1 MNTYANIVKQ
11 FSSTAQQ
18 TWSRLLAA
26 ESSKTAI
33 RGVKIVFAPVIF
45 LGSAYGS
52 VAKASPF
59 VTGFATTGLKTT
71 AADIFAQKVVEK
83 KEEIDWRRNAMFTT
97 FGFLYLGGFQ
107 YYLYNVK
114 FAQWCGA
121 ITRMSGHLGSAPF
134 KTFLDQFIHHPLLYF
149 PTFYALKATIEQ
161 RPLIEGADSA
171 LARYRSEI
179 FQSCQ
184 ALWSVWVPA
193 QIINFTFVPRHLRI
207 PFVAATSFGWTIIL
221 SVMQGAFDRSAS
233 SGAAGARP
241 ALAPPT
247 EAAHAAPPANAAR
260 SASGGR
266 QLMAG
271 TAVEGK

>member
-1 MNTYANIVKQ
+1 
-11 FSSTAQQ
+11 
-18 TWSRLLAA
+18 
-26 ESSKTAI
+26 
-33 RGVKIVFAPVIF
+33 
-45 LGSAYGS
+45 
-52 VAKASPF
+52 
-59 VTGFATTGLKTT
+59 
-71 AADIFAQKVVEK
+71 
-83 KEEIDWRRNAMFTT
+83 MFTT
-97 FGFLYLGGFQ
+97 FGFFYLGGFQ

-114 FAQWCGA
+114 FAQWCGT

-134 KTFLDQFIHHPLLYF
+134 KTFLDQFIHHPFIYF

-161 RPLIEGADSA
+161 RPLLEGADSA

-179 FQSCQ
+179 LQSCQ

-233 SGAAGARP
+233 SSGPAAARGIR
-241 ALAPPT
+241 
-247 EAAHAAPPANAAR
+247 AAAATAEPAPPASAVR
-260 SASGGR
+260 SVSGGR

-271 TAVEGK
+271 TAVEDK

>member
-1 MNTYANIVKQ
+1 MNSYARVVNHIASK
-11 FSSTAQQ
+11 ANEA
-18 TWSRLLAA
+18 WSRIISTEGSKLAIGGA
-26 ESSKTAI
+26 KF
-33 RGVKIVFAPVIF
+33 VFAPVIF
-45 LGSAYGS
+45 LGSAYGN

-59 VTGFATTGLKTT
+59 LTGFVTTGLKTT
-71 AADIFAQKVVEK
+71 AADAFAQKVVEK
-83 KEEIDWRRNAMFTT
+83 RDEIDWRRNAMFTA
-97 FGFLYLGGFQ
+97 FGFFYLGGFQ

-134 KTFLDQFIHHPLLYF
+134 KTFLDQFVHHPLLYF
-149 PTFYALKATIEQ
+149 PTFYALKATVEQ
-161 RPLIEGADSA
+161 RPLLEGPDSA

-179 FQSCQ
+179 SQSCR

-233 SGAAGARP
+233 AVAPAAP
-241 ALAPPT
+241 
-247 EAAHAAPPANAAR
+247 AAPPR
-260 SASGGR
+260 PGGS
-266 QLMAG
+266 
-271 TAVEGK
+271 